1 MNENEPTGILEP
13 VTSFA
18 DTVLPGELFERGPQ
32 K

>member
-1 MNENEPTGILEP
+1 MTETTLGIEESPL
-13 VTSFA
+13 TFA